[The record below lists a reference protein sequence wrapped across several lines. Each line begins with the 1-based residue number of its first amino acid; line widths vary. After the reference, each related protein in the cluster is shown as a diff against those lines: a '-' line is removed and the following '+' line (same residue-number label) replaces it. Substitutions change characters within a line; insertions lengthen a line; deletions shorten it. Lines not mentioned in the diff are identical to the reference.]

1 MFLED
6 LMKKYLLLCFWLLC
20 SSIFSQAQLFT
31 NNAPNQVVTLDLK
44 LEQFN
49 FVPGQII
56 IKLKDDVNVAL
67 AKSNGVVSLGINTLD
82 VVLQKYNI
90 SSANKV
96 FPNEK
101 RILNKKMLKAFN
113 GVEFEQPSL
122 HNIYK
127 IESDISLN
135 VLDAIDELKQDPHIE
150 YAEPNYILS
159 VLDFIPTSPAL
170 NENEMQDWIKE
181 HNSDLQ
187 INNTNSFTPNDPLYS
202 QQWSLP
208 AAQVDAVWD
217 STTGDTTQVIAIL
230 DTGVDWLHPDLKNKI
245 WINPNEIPNN
255 GMDDDNNGY
264 IDDVRGWDF
273 VNYDNNPLDDNGHG
287 THVAGIAAA
296 EGNNGIGV
304 SGISWGAKIMPVKML
319 NNKGY
324 GDIVTSAQAVYYA
337 TQNGATILNMSF
349 GVRYRSSTMEM
360 ACMYACAN
368 SELVAAAGNESK
380 SIYELTDYGDS
391 YAFFPAGFNFVFG
404 VQTNDSY
411 SNYDPDGPLYS
422 EFITGDNYELVSYGS
437 GILSTFPGG
446 SYKMYSGTSM
456 AAPMIS
462 GILSLYNSY
471 HVNSIREDRWA
482 NFIHQST
489 PVNAYKTIFNSMEKS
504 IFDIVSYELTD
515 SLDGNDYDNQ
525 ADAGETIKLWAR
537 IRNTF
542 KTSLDTRMK
551 IQLSDVYRPY
561 YNEYINFIKDTVK
574 LGTVSSFREL
584 HNKLNPFLIQLKP
597 NIPNEDKL
605 EFELLV
611 WDETQPDTSKQ
622 VFTISVFNG
631 EELSGLLSGN
641 IILTPDKVWM
651 INNSAR
657 LTTGSTMKILPGTRL
672 VVNSSFDNR
681 GYIEAIGTPDSM
693 IILENESISL
703 QVCKYVKYIGNGS
716 NDISVGYC
724 TDSEFTNLRDVYG
737 ESFYNCKFSL
747 LRRFIP
753 NNDSLVNCKIE
764 NIRYISGYPNSPHH
778 YINVRFDHSTLI
790 SNFFDNSYF
799 YKCVFNDNFYSKC
812 DVGQNYAHFSRYSN
826 VKFTSF
832 YNAKNWLVKEY
843 PHYIQL
849 GLISDLAKLF
859 AIGTGNVENLYN
871 NVFIMGRDRLF
882 YSFIRTE
889 GSEDQVT
896 IANQYFGTN
905 QLGKIHQWV
914 KDFQDDATLPYAN
927 IIPMEVPSD
936 SVHGFVWKVLVNG
949 KDAQDEYVEPVGVG
963 YTKFEVYFNRPMDPN
978 YTPQLTFGGIFPY
991 TSFPVVDSSA
1001 WSSDYKIWRGFYKVK
1016 LYTGDGI
1023 NRIRVA
1029 GARDLEGFE
1038 IPVEDQRFEF
1048 TINAATANSIDFMA
1062 TAGLGK
1068 VNLEWRN
1075 PDREDVPDL
1084 LGYNI
1089 YRMEH
1094 INDTTLTSPVMINSS
1109 LVADTL
1115 YTDYDVV
1122 PNKKYYYYYRV
1133 VRTDF
1138 SESDSSKVVS
1148 SIPFTAAIGDGN
1160 GDLTVNVLDVL
1171 TTVSYILGQNP
1182 QPFIFDAAD
1191 IVRDSVI
1198 NVLDVVGNVNLILH
1212 GTSLPDYLA
1221 KNSSGSAKLEL
1232 IGNDIYL
1239 TTENPVAGIQLLLK
1253 GKGLSNA
1260 KFKFNS
1266 FHNFENMSSTIGD
1279 SLLIVLLYNMNN
1291 NQLEAGKYYI
1301 GSVEG
1306 NFNALNLNNAVLS
1319 DNKGAEINLN
1329 IIDNGVSSIPS
1340 DFYLEQNYPNPFNLS
1355 TTIQYGIPNKTN
1367 GKIVIYNILGQK
1379 IKTFELGDIE
1389 PGKYKL
1395 VWDGKNNYG
1404 SVVASG
1410 VYIFRFE
1417 SQKFTLAKKMMLIK

>member
-1 MFLED
+1 
-6 LMKKYLLLCFWLLC
+6 MKKFLLFCFLGLY
-20 SSIFSQAQLFT
+20 SGLFSQSQLFT
-31 NNAPNQVVTLDLK
+31 NNTPDQVVTLDPK
-44 LEQFN
+44 AEHFN

-56 IKLKDDVNVAL
+56 IKLKDDVNVAF
-67 AKSNGVVSLGINTLD
+67 AKSNGVVSLGVNSID

-90 SSANKV
+90 KSANKV
-96 FPNEK
+96 FPNEQ
-101 RILNKKMLKAFN
+101 RVFNKKMLKSFN

-135 VLDAIDELKQDPHIE
+135 VLDAIDELKQDPNIE

-170 NENEMQDWIKE
+170 NENDMKDWLRE
-181 HNSDLQ
+181 
-187 INNTNSFTPNDPLYS
+187 NNTNYQTNNTSNITPNDPLYS

-245 WINPNEIPNN
+245 WINPNDIPNN

-296 EGNNGIGV
+296 EGNNGIGI
-304 SGISWGAKIMPVKML
+304 SGISWGAKIMPIKMM

-324 GDIVTSAQAVYYA
+324 GDIITGAQAVYYA
-337 TQNGATILNMSF
+337 AQNGANVINMSF
-349 GVRYRSSTMEM
+349 GVKYRSSTMEM
-360 ACMYACAN
+360 ACMYACAF
-368 SELVAAAGNESK
+368 SELVAAAGNESR

-391 YAFFPAGFNFVFG
+391 YACYPAGFNFVFG
-404 VQTNDSY
+404 VQANDNY

-422 EFITGDNYELVSYGS
+422 EFVTGDNYELVSYGT
-437 GILSTFPGG
+437 GIMSTFTGG

-471 HVNSIREDRWA
+471 HKNSTREDRWA
-482 NFIHQST
+482 NFIHQSS

-504 IFDIVSYELTD
+504 VFDIVNYELTD
-515 SLDGNDYDNQ
+515 SLEGNDYDNQ

-542 KTSLDTRMK
+542 KPSFDTRMK

-574 LGTVSSFREL
+574 LGSVSSFREL
-584 HNKLNPFLIQLKP
+584 QNNLNPFIIQFKP
-597 NIPNEDKL
+597 DIPNENRL
-605 EFELLV
+605 EFEILV
-611 WDETQPDTSKQ
+611 WDETQPDTCKQ
-622 VFTISVFNG
+622 KFTISTFNG
-631 EELSGLLSGN
+631 EELSGLLNGN
-641 IILTPDKVWM
+641 IVLTPNKVWM
-651 INNSAR
+651 INNSTR
-657 LTTGSTMKILPGTRL
+657 LTTGSTLRILPGTRL
-672 VVNSSFDNR
+672 IINSELDNR
-681 GYIEAIGTPDSM
+681 GYIEAIGKPDSM
-693 IILENESISL
+693 IILENKSISL
-703 QVCKYVKYIGNGS
+703 QVCKFVKYVGNGS

-724 TDSEFTNLRDVYG
+724 TDSEFTNFNDVYG

-747 LRRFIP
+747 LRKIIP

-764 NIRYISGYPNSPHH
+764 NIRYISGYPYKPHNF
-778 YINVRFDHSTLI
+778 INVRFDYSTLI
-790 SNFFDNSYF
+790 SYFFDNSYF
-799 YKCVFNDNFYSKC
+799 YKCVFNDNYYSKC
-812 DVGQNYAHFSRYSN
+812 DAGQNDSHFSRYSI

-832 YNAKNWLVKEY
+832 FNAKNWQAKEY

-871 NVFIMGRDRLF
+871 NVFIMGRDRFF

-889 GSEDQVT
+889 GSDDQVT

-905 QLGKIHQWV
+905 QLDKINQWV
-914 KDFQDDATLPYAN
+914 KDFNDDATLPYAN

-963 YTKFEVYFNRPMDPN
+963 YTKFDVYFNRPMDPN
-978 YTPQLTFGGIFPY
+978 YTPQLSFGGIYPY
-991 TSFPVVDSSA
+991 TSFPVVDSTA
-1001 WSSDYKIWRGFYKVK
+1001 WSSDFKIWRGFYKIK

-1029 GARDLEGFE
+1029 GARDMEGFE

-1084 LGYNI
+1084 LGYNL

-1094 INDTTLTSPVMINSS
+1094 INDTTLTNPVMINSS

-1138 SESDSSKVVS
+1138 NESDSSKVVS
-1148 SIPFTAAIGDGN
+1148 SVPYTAAIGDGN

-1212 GTSLPDYLA
+1212 SNNQNTYFA
-1221 KNSSGSAKLEL
+1221 KNNYGNAKIELE
-1232 IGNDIYL
+1232 GKDVYL
-1239 TTENPVAGIQLLLK
+1239 TTQNPVAGIQINFTGREFKDL
-1253 GKGLSNA
+1253 
-1260 KFKFNS
+1260 KFNFS
-1266 FHNFENMSSTIGD
+1266 NVGKFENMTSTIGD
-1279 SLLIVLLYNMNN
+1279 STMILLMYSMNN
-1291 NQLEAGKYYI
+1291 DQLEAGKYHL
-1301 GSVEG
+1301 GSIDG
-1306 NFNALNLNNAVLS
+1306 QFLSINLSNAVLS
-1319 DNKGAEINLN
+1319 DKEGGAINLN
-1329 IIDNGVSSIPS
+1329 LIDNGVSSIPENY
-1340 DFYLEQNYPNPFNLS
+1340 YLDQNYPNPFNIS
-1355 TTIQYGIPNKTN
+1355 TTIQYGVPQKTI

-1379 IKTFELGDIE
+1379 IRTYDLGDVD

-1395 VWDGKNNYG
+1395 VWDGRNSFG
-1404 SVVASG
+1404 SIVSSG

-1417 SQKFTLAKKMMLIK
+1417 SQRFTLAKKMMLIK